1 MSAHDFENKVQ
12 QQMEEL
18 NLSPS
23 DAIWNNV
30 ELQLRKDKKRRRV
43 LIWIPLLLLVLI
55 GGYFLLDSKTKSNSI
70 SSSPIENVNK
80 SVNNEVGEET
90 KSVKSENGNQLEDK
104 SDLEIKKENG
114 NQNKVTETQI
124 KENKITKEKEESN
137 TVSIDNNT
145 KSKNTFREP
154 ASKIRSK
161 DVFTTEYA
169 NKRSGKTKRETIADP
184 SLVSTIVN
192 NESKLELGE
201 ESDRMLKSAKVSKE
215 KMTVEKASLPLN
227 FNMDAFNKPTLTSTT
242 NFVIAAPKSKTKK
255 TDSKWKWGA
264 SAGLGISRVSEGNFF
279 SGLSAA
285 SVANADFS
293 ASTNLPPP
301 VPTFT
306 PEPAAIHAGPSWQ
319 AGLFVQRKLS
329 SRLSLSLGLQYGN
342 YSSRS
347 SIGMAVDSQKTISN
361 SSSQDVRV
369 NNFYTIGSGTNYQS
383 RYQYF
388 EIPVN
393 AHIQLNRS
401 KQLPFYWTIGMTY
414 SSLIKT
420 SALHFDGAASVYY
433 EDDNLF
439 RKSQLAWQT
448 GLSIEL
454 LSQSKHPIQI
464 GPQLHY
470 NATSLLSGT
479 ASKNTHLWGGSLQL
493 RWFFKK

>member
-1 MSAHDFENKVQ
+1 
-12 QQMEEL
+12 
-18 NLSPS
+18 
-23 DAIWNNV
+23 
-30 ELQLRKDKKRRRV
+30 
-43 LIWIPLLLLVLI
+43 
-55 GGYFLLDSKTKSNSI
+55 
-70 SSSPIENVNK
+70 
-80 SVNNEVGEET
+80 
-90 KSVKSENGNQLEDK
+90 
-104 SDLEIKKENG
+104 
-114 NQNKVTETQI
+114 
-124 KENKITKEKEESN
+124 
-137 TVSIDNNT
+137 
-145 KSKNTFREP
+145 
-154 ASKIRSK
+154 
-161 DVFTTEYA
+161 
-169 NKRSGKTKRETIADP
+169 
-184 SLVSTIVN
+184 
-192 NESKLELGE
+192 
-201 ESDRMLKSAKVSKE
+201 
-215 KMTVEKASLPLN
+215 LPLY

-242 NFVIAAPKSKTKK
+242 NFVIAAPKLKTKK
-255 TDSKWKWGA
+255 TDSKWQWGA

-285 SVANADFS
+285 SVENADFS